1 MTEVTVANAVIG
13 AIEEIVEPDQVDV
26 EASEE
31 SHVVAEELR
40 LPMSTTNRLSH
51 LWAKKAGQVVVYSPI
66 PSNHI
71 CGKNK
76 KKVTNQDASIQT
88 TLKKKRSFCWTNMIS
103 SPNLRSNHHT
113 CKIFASDE
121 KNTCVI
127 NPKKKICHLKKKPS
141 NQRPKKQ
148 SSCVFPPLP
157 INKIISSDSQPFTAT
172 FRNRKSL
179 PAQYTPLP
187 RPLIINYVLSTL
199 YTFSASDQ
207 RSKGH

>member
-1 MTEVTVANAVIG
+1 
-13 AIEEIVEPDQVDV
+13 
-26 EASEE
+26 
-31 SHVVAEELR
+31 
-40 LPMSTTNRLSH
+40 MSFE
-51 LWAKKAGQVVVYSPI
+51 KK
-66 PSNHI
+66 
-71 CGKNK
+71 
-76 KKVTNQDASIQT
+76 
-88 TLKKKRSFCWTNMIS
+88 M
-103 SPNLRSNHHT
+103 
-113 CKIFASDE
+113 
-121 KNTCVI
+121 
-127 NPKKKICHLKKKPS
+127 PS
-141 NQRPKKQ
+141 NQRSKKQ